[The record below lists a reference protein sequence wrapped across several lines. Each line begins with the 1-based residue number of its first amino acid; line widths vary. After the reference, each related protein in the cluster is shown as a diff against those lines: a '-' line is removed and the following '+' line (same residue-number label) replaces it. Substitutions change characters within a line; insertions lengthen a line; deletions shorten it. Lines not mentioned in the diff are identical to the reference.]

1 MKVKKSNKMLAT
13 MMLILILF
21 SVIQPV
27 FAASGSGTW
36 SGGQYASGMKTTD
49 NAGGTTG
56 VLIRRLNNLNT
67 GERRTVFCAE
77 HGIDFKTG
85 ASYNGVY
92 YTPTNSNIR
101 KACKV
106 AYLGWYK
113 NNGGYTVD
121 GGILASDMKWVKW
134 DYVFTQ
140 QYIWE
145 ILGQSNATFINA
157 DEQQGYVDF
166 KNRINNEIA
175 SIERRPS
182 FNGNTITIQAGETK
196 TINDSNGVLAEY
208 GTIDNT
214 KDGIR
219 FVHQNGSN
227 SMTISVDENTNL
239 ENYRISDNTFREW
252 GMIKNGTEDNDTMVY
267 FEFAAGVQNQL
278 YCMSYNDPVTL
289 NFSLAIETFGKLEL
303 QKLNTNGDLV
313 NGAIFNVTGPN
324 GYNQD
329 ITVTNGKITIDK
341 LRKGIYTIT
350 EKSAPNGYLLN
361 TQAYNVEVKV
371 NQTATQAIVN
381 NEPTGTIQVIKKS
394 EQGDLIKGTI
404 FKVIANEN
412 IKNVAGT
419 KTYYTEGQVIANIT
433 TDSNGLAEITNL
445 PLGKYVVEETQATTG
460 YLLDSTKHNVT
471 LSYKG
476 QTQKIVLESFEKI
489 DTTPTGEIKV
499 YKTDDYNNK
508 LKGAEISLYAREDI
522 KNVAGT
528 RTWYKKGDLITKAI
542 TNDEGMVKFSDLYL
556 GKYYVKET
564 NAPEGYLLNT
574 KEFDAELKYKDQN
587 TKVIYLDINNV
598 IDEEPTGTITIIKK
612 DSETGSVPQGD
623 ATFNG
628 AVYKVYASEDIYN
641 KAKTKK
647 FYSNGDLVATRTMNE
662 KGETEDITN
671 LPLGKYVVKEE
682 TAPIGYMLDKNT
694 YNVELKYKD
703 QYTKVITDTKTSLE
717 NVKKMGVHIFKSGI
731 KENSGETPGLEG
743 AEFTIKLNSAVERAY
758 AQGYT
763 YAEVWN
769 GIDEN
774 GNQVKVDSKRVAEAQ
789 VIAPSYETIKTDK
802 DGNAYTQKNL
812 PYGKYIVKESK
823 TPTDYETAVDFTFSI
838 TDDESEI
845 KEIAKKTKHLV
856 VNNEQLETYIKLI
869 KKDLKTGKLVTLNS
883 TTFEIKA
890 TKDIYDRATK
900 KILFKKGESISQKIG
915 NTTYTSFTTNADNI
929 VVPDSSFN
937 SKNDDKATIT
947 TPLKLPVGSYEITE
961 IKVPTGFL
969 QLDKSVTFE
978 IKNVKD
984 YDTDKDGDFIKE
996 VVVKNEQPTGTI
1008 KLDKTIALRED
1019 ADTSLIDT
1027 SDLSGIEFKLSA
1039 KENIID
1045 MADGSVIYKKG
1056 QEIKKYNLTKDGKLT
1071 ITNLPMGTYEIVETK
1086 TLDGLVLNTTKYEVK
1101 FEQKD
1106 LTTKVY
1112 ETKLDISNETT
1123 LVEFSK
1129 TDITGDK
1136 ELIGAKLTVLDNKNN
1151 IIDTWTST
1159 EKTHK
1164 IEGLTIGK
1172 EYTLKEEIA
1181 PEGYVV
1187 ATSIKFTIKDTN
1199 EIQKVNM
1206 IDKIVEM
1213 SKVDIAG
1220 DEIEGA
1226 TIQVLDKDNKV
1237 VDEWVSGKEAHKIK
1251 NLVEGETYTLHEE
1264 IVADSY
1270 VKATDV
1276 EFIVTTDKETQ
1287 KLVMID
1293 KLVEIT
1299 KTDITNGNELEGAE
1313 LEVTDEDGNTI
1324 DKWTS
1329 TKEPHKVKGLEE
1341 GKTYILKETTAPYGY
1356 EITEEIKFT
1365 VTTDKETQK
1374 IEMKDMPIL
1383 KNVKVIKID
1392 TETKEVIKDKFI
1404 FAIYEDPECT
1414 KLIKEVKSNSE
1425 DGTALFEELRYGT
1438 YYIKEIKA
1446 PKDYELSNKI
1456 VKVEIND
1463 KGIFVDDT
1471 QVEETE
1477 NTIEFTFENKKIEV
1491 PKTGVESKIKLFA
1504 SAIILSLLGITYIIK
1519 RKQNKDK

>member
-1 MKVKKSNKMLAT
+1 
-13 MMLILILF
+13 
-21 SVIQPV
+21 
-27 FAASGSGTW
+27 
-36 SGGQYASGMKTTD
+36 
-49 NAGGTTG
+49 
-56 VLIRRLNNLNT
+56 
-67 GERRTVFCAE
+67 
-77 HGIDFKTG
+77 
-85 ASYNGVY
+85 
-92 YTPTNSNIR
+92 
-101 KACKV
+101 
-106 AYLGWYK
+106 
-113 NNGGYTVD
+113 
-121 GGILASDMKWVKW
+121 
-134 DYVFTQ
+134 
-140 QYIWE
+140 
-145 ILGQSNATFINA
+145 
-157 DEQQGYVDF
+157 
-166 KNRINNEIA
+166 
-175 SIERRPS
+175 
-182 FNGNTITIQAGETK
+182 
-196 TINDSNGVLAEY
+196 
-208 GTIDNT
+208 
-214 KDGIR
+214 
-219 FVHQNGSN
+219 
-227 SMTISVDENTNL
+227 
-239 ENYRISDNTFREW
+239 
-252 GMIKNGTEDNDTMVY
+252 
-267 FEFAAGVQNQL
+267 
-278 YCMSYNDPVTL
+278 
-289 NFSLAIETFGKLEL
+289 
-303 QKLNTNGDLV
+303 
-313 NGAIFNVTGPN
+313 
-324 GYNQD
+324 
-329 ITVTNGKITIDK
+329 
-341 LRKGIYTIT
+341 
-350 EKSAPNGYLLN
+350 
-361 TQAYNVEVKV
+361 
-371 NQTATQAIVN
+371 
-381 NEPTGTIQVIKKS
+381 
-394 EQGDLIKGTI
+394 
-404 FKVIANEN
+404 
-412 IKNVAGT
+412 
-419 KTYYTEGQVIANIT
+419 
-433 TDSNGLAEITNL
+433 
-445 PLGKYVVEETQATTG
+445 
-460 YLLDSTKHNVT
+460 
-471 LSYKG
+471 
-476 QTQKIVLESFEKI
+476 
-489 DTTPTGEIKV
+489 
-499 YKTDDYNNK
+499 
-508 LKGAEISLYAREDI
+508 
-522 KNVAGT
+522 
-528 RTWYKKGDLITKAI
+528 
-542 TNDEGMVKFSDLYL
+542 MVKFSDLHL

-574 KEFDAELKYKDQN
+574 KEFDTELKYKDAN
-587 TKVIYLDINNV
+587 TKVIYIDVNGIK
-598 IDEEPTGTITIIKK
+598 DEEPTGTITIIKK

-628 AVYKVYASEDIYN
+628 AVYKVYANEDIYN

-802 DGNAYTQKNL
+802 DGNAYAQKNL
-812 PYGKYIVKESK
+812 PYGKYIVKETK

-838 TDDESEI
+838 TDEESEI

-900 KILFKKGESISQKIG
+900 KILFKKGEAISQKIG
-915 NTTYTSFTTNADNI
+915 NTTYTSFTTNANNI
-929 VVPDSSFN
+929 VVPDNSYN

-969 QLDKSVTFE
+969 QLESSVKFE
-978 IKNVKD
+978 IKNLKD
-984 YDTDKDGDFIKE
+984 YDTDKDGDYIRE
-996 VVVKNEQPTGTI
+996 VIVKNEQPTGTI

-1071 ITNLPMGTYEIVETK
+1071 ISNLPMGTYEIEETK
-1086 TLDGLVLNTTKYEVK
+1086 TLDGLVLNKTKYEVK

-1112 ETKLDISNETT
+1112 ETKLDISNDTT
-1123 LVEFSK
+1123 LVDFSK

-1136 ELIGAKLTVLDNKNN
+1136 ELVGAKLTVLDNENN

-1181 PEGYVV
+1181 PDGYVV

-1199 EIQKVNM
+1199 EIQKVVM

-1220 DEIEGA
+1220 KEIEGATIQVLDKDNKVVDEWISSKEPHKIKNLVEGETYTLHEEKVADSYVKATDVEFIVTTDKETQKVVMIDKIVEMSKVDIAGEEIEGA

-1237 VDEWVSGKEAHKIK
+1237 VDEWVSGKEPHKIK

-1313 LEVTDEDGNTI
+1313 LEVTDEDGNII

-1504 SAIILSLLGITYIIK
+1504 SAIILSLLGIAYIIK

>member
-13 MMLILILF
+13 MMLILIIF

-671 LPLGKYVVKEE
+671 LPLGKYIVKEE

-703 QYTKVITDTKTSLE
+703 QHTKVITDTKTSLE

-743 AEFTIKLNSAVERAY
+743 AEFTIKLNSTVERAY

-812 PYGKYIVKESK
+812 PYGKYIVKETK

-845 KEIAKKTKHLV
+845 KEIAKKIKHLV

-1045 MADGSVIYKKG
+1045 MSDGSVIYKKG

-1106 LTTKVY
+1106 LTTKIY
-1112 ETKLDISNETT
+1112 ETKLDISNDTT

-1136 ELIGAKLTVLDNKNN
+1136 ELIGAKLTVLDNENN

-1181 PEGYVV
+1181 PDGYVV
-1187 ATSIKFTIKDTN
+1187 ATSIKFTIKGTN

-1220 DEIEGA
+1220 EEIEGA

-1237 VDEWVSGKEAHKIK
+1237 VDEWVSSKEPHKIK

-1264 IVADSY
+1264 KVADSY

-1287 KLVMID
+1287 KVVMID